1 MVASFFT
8 TLKDAGA
15 GFVEFFISLIQS
27 IWGIFYDT
35 TGGTDGQGE
44 WTSIGIFVIVAL
56 SISFV
61 FMAIR
66 WISRLVHL
74 RG

>member
-1 MVASFFT
+1 MVAAFFT
-8 TLKDAGA
+8 TLQDAGA
-15 GFVEFFISLIQS
+15 GFVQFFISLVTS
-27 IWGIFYDT
+27 IWGLFYDST
-35 TGGTDGQGE
+35 ANEGAGE

-56 SISFV
+56 SITFV
-61 FMAIR
+61 FTAIR

>member
-1 MVASFFT
+1 MVSSFFT
-8 TLKDAGA
+8 TLQEAGA
-15 GFVEFFISLIQS
+15 GFVQFFISLIQS
-27 IWGIFYDT
+27 IWGIFYDSSAAE
-35 TGGTDGQGE
+35 GAGE

-56 SISFV
+56 SITFV
-61 FMAIR
+61 FTALR